1 MSIRFVPYALLGFLV
16 FLSANA
22 EARTWTDTTG
32 NYTIDA
38 DLIGFDD
45 DHVILQ
51 RDADSELGSVPLEKL
66 SEADRNFL
74 KRQSA
79 NGEASGVMDAPQLW
93 TLRSGLK
100 APGRLVD
107 YTQRNVVIER
117 KRGHVYVNGRRFE
130 NLPKIYQKVAPMVV
144 AEFEGNQVSD
154 GDSLERWLVHRKG
167 QPVQYTVDGVV
178 LEIESGD
185 EYALPFFLFSE
196 KDLQVLQ
203 PGWDA
208 WLQAHGD
215 YDTQQDHSFQLQ
227 SLAAAY
233 QQDAAERRQIA
244 QLQLGMQAVEAGV
257 TSLWEVTLYPGQGV
271 GGPPLW
277 VVVPGRDS
285 RVAQQNAIARN
296 PGYLAGP
303 VRRVSR

>member
-1 MSIRFVPYALLGFLV
+1 MSHRLATASLFGFLA
-16 FLSANA
+16 LTASPA
-22 EARTWTDTTG
+22 EARKWTDTTG
-32 NYTIDA
+32 AYTIEA
-38 DLIGFDD
+38 ELIGFDD

-66 SEADRNFL
+66 SETDRNFL
-74 KRQSA
+74 KRQDA
-79 NGEASGVMDAPQLW
+79 AGTARGVIDAPQLW

-100 APGRLVD
+100 APGKLVD
-107 YTQRNVVIER
+107 YTRREVTLQR
-117 KRGHVYVNGRRFE
+117 KRGHVYVNGRRFD
-130 NLPKIYQKVAPMVV
+130 NLPKIYQKVVPQLVG
-144 AEFEGNQVSD
+144 EFEGNQVAD
-154 GDSLERWLVHRKG
+154 GDSLEKWLVHRKG

-178 LEIESGD
+178 MEIESGD

-196 KDLQVLQ
+196 NDLQVLQ

-215 YDTQQDHSFQLQ
+215 YDQQQDHSFELQ

-257 TSLWEVTLYPGQGV
+257 TSLWEVTLYPGRGV

-296 PGYLAGP
+296 PGYVAGP